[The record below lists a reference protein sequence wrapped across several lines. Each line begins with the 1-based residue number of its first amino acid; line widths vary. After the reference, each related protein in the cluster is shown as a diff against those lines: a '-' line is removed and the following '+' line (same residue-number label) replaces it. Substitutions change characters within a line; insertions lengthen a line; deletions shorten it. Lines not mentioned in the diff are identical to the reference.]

1 MYDEHAKELTNIENI
16 MADTTDGKITANATN
31 NFTLCEDISM
41 AILKDQG
48 LLNDEIVESR
58 LEEIL
63 QQVNQYQ
70 NCAPS

>member
-1 MYDEHAKELTNIENI
+1 
-16 MADTTDGKITANATN
+16 MADTTDGEIIASATN
-31 NFTLCEDISM
+31 NFTLCEDTST

-48 LLNDEIVESR
+48 LLNDEIVKSR

-63 QQVNQYQ
+63 QYVNRYQ